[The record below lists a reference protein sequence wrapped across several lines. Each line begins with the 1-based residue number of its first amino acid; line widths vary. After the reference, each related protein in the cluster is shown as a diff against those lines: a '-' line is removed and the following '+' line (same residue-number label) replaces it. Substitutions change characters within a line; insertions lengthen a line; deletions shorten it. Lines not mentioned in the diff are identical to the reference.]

1 MSHGRKGSGV
11 VQALIVDRLLL
22 ERCDRGP
29 AGLAFMEGDFVFVL
43 KRSEHDTL
51 YIKYSVLRA
60 MNLFA

>member
-43 KRSEHDTL
+43 EQSRNDIL
-51 YIKYSVLRA
+51 YIK
-60 MNLFA
+60 